1 MERWDLYTENREP
14 TGLTHLRGTPV
25 PDGYF
30 HLVCH
35 VWIRNAKGEY
45 LISRRAA
52 NRPTFPL
59 YWECV
64 GGSVLQGESALEGAL
79 REVREEVGLT
89 LSACNGKLLFSRV
102 RKRAGQRT
110 FNDILDVWRF
120 SFDGPVSLE
129 SASTDEVAQIR
140 WMSIDEIR
148 ALYEA
153 GQLVDTLSYFFTDV
167 APR

>member
-14 TGLTHLRGTPV
+14 TGLTHQRGTPV
-25 PDGYF
+25 PDGYY

-35 VWIRNAKGEY
+35 VWIRNSNGEY
-45 LISRRAA
+45 LISQRAA

-89 LSACNGKLLFSRV
+89 LSACDGELLFSRV
-102 RKRAGQRT
+102 RKHEGQRT

-120 SFDGPVSLE
+120 SYNGLLTPE
-129 SASTDEVAQIR
+129 SASTDEVAR
-140 WMSIDEIR
+140 ACWMSVEEIR